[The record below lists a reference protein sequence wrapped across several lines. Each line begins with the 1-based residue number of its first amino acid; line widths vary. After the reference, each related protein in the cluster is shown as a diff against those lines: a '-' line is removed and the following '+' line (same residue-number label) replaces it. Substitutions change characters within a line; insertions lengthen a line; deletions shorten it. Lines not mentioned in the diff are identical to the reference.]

1 MSGYEILSLMKA
13 IIAIIVKRL
22 LEVIKGNLF
31 HIFHNSSA
39 SKNMQKATINFLYHL
54 LPNPI
59 FPSFLLE

>member
-31 HIFHNSSA
+31 YIFHNSSA
-39 SKNMQKATINFLYHL
+39 SKNMQKATTNFLYHL
-54 LPNPI
+54 
-59 FPSFLLE
+59 